1 MENSNRWASGPV
13 HTTPS
18 TSVTYI
24 VVFYPSSVVLGF
36 PNEEAKA
43 SDEANVDLFE
53 HFKSGYEIF
62 LEFHKTFYTYFLY
75 QIFS

>member
-18 TSVTYI
+18 TFVTYI
-24 VVFYPSSVVLGF
+24 VVFYPPSVVLGF

-53 HFKSGYEIF
+53 HFKSGYNNF
-62 LEFHKTFYTYFLY
+62 LELQIKHFTHTFVSN
-75 QIFS
+75 I

>member
-18 TSVTYI
+18 TSITYI

-43 SDEANVDLFE
+43 SYEANVHLLE
-53 HFKSGYEIF
+53 HFKSAIIF
-62 LEFHKTFYTYFLY
+62 LELQIKHFTHTFVSN
-75 QIFS
+75 I